1 LNPPEVSVQ
10 LNSGPIHSIVVECT
24 ALGVSDYA
32 DDYSGRGGVGPTIPR
47 QLIKGWW
54 EIKGTDDVQT
64 FP

>member
-1 LNPPEVSVQ
+1 
-10 LNSGPIHSIVVECT
+10 VECT